1 MDPKELLQ
9 WLQSLR
15 PWIQTNTTARQKVDE
30 LITKLKQH
38 LGMPL

>member
-1 MDPKELLQ
+1 MDPRELLQ

-15 PWIQTNTTARQKVDE
+15 PWTPPNSTAREKIDT
-30 LITKLKQH
+30 LMNNLKQH